1 MLPFY
6 EYVWRIVLALFLGA
20 LIGLERNKRVKEAG
34 IRTHGIVC
42 VAACAFM
49 LLSQFGFDRSLT
61 PQFDAAR
68 IASQTVMGIAFLGAG
83 IIYSRSGSMQGL
95 TTAAGIWAT
104 VAIGMCCG
112 AGNRWFVLI
121 GAVIAVLIIVF
132 QYMFHRPL
140 KFLAHKT
147 EKIVRVKF
155 LKEGDLSVENFKN
168 FGKIIGYSVKR
179 EGQYV
184 VCSCNLSL
192 FNLDASNE
200 TIDKIFEVSEKVLS
214 AEFIHLSEK

>member
-1 MLPFY
+1 MELFL
-6 EYVWRIVLALFLGA
+6 ESIWRIALALFLGA
-20 LIGLERNKRVKEAG
+20 SIGLERNKRVKEAG

-49 LLSQFGFDRSLT
+49 LLSQFGFDRNLT

-68 IASQTVMGIAFLGAG
+68 IASQTVMGVAFLGAG
-83 IIYSRSGSMQGL
+83 LIYSRSGAMQGL

-112 AGNRWFVLI
+112 AGNKWFVLV
-121 GAVIAVLIIVF
+121 GVVIALLIIGF
-132 QYMFHRPL
+132 QYLFHRPMR
-140 KFLAHKT
+140 FLAHKT

-155 LKEGDLSVENFKN
+155 LKEDGLSVEDLKK
-168 FGKIIGYSVKR
+168 FGRVVGYSVKR

-184 VCSCNLSL
+184 LCSCNLSL
-192 FNLDASNE
+192 FNLDASSKE
-200 TIDKIFEVSEKVLS
+200 IEEIFAISDKIMGV
-214 AEFIHLSEK
+214 EFINLSEK

>member
-20 LIGLERNKRVKEAG
+20 SIGLERNKRVKEAG

-42 VAACAFM
+42 VASCAFM
-49 LLSQFGFDRSLT
+49 LLSQFGFDRALT

-68 IASQTVMGIAFLGAG
+68 IASQTVMGVAFLGAG
-83 IIYSRSGSMQGL
+83 LIYSRSGAMQGL

-112 AGNRWFVLI
+112 AGERMFVLV
-121 GAVIAVLIIVF
+121 GVVIAFLIIIF
-132 QYMFHRPL
+132 QYLFHRPL
-140 KFLAHKT
+140 RFLAHRT
-147 EKIVRVKF
+147 EKIVRIKF
-155 LKEGDLSVENFKN
+155 LKEDDLTVDDFKK
-168 FGKIIGYSVKR
+168 FGRVVGYSIKR

-184 VCSCNLSL
+184 MCSCNVSL

-200 TIDKIFEVSEKVLS
+200 TIDKIFAMSDKVIS
-214 AEFIHLSEK
+214 AEFINLAEK